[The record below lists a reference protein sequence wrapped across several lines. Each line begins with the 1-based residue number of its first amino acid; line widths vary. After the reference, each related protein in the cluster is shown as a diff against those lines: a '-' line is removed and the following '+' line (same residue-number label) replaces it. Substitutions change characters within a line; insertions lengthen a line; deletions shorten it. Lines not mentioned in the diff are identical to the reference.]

1 MPTFPTTALTLV
13 LPRLF
18 LVAKGSFIVY
28 FRSESLSVD
37 TIVIMADAT
46 TKDDK
51 DALDALELEA
61 KEFDKVR
68 CSYPPLSAA
77 QNHIN

>member
-1 MPTFPTTALTLV
+1 
-13 LPRLF
+13 
-18 LVAKGSFIVY
+18 
-28 FRSESLSVD
+28 
-37 TIVIMADAT
+37 MADAT

-77 QNHIN
+77 QNRISRILIKSNPRMPRLTGSSKHSASMREHDVPKTRISHTL